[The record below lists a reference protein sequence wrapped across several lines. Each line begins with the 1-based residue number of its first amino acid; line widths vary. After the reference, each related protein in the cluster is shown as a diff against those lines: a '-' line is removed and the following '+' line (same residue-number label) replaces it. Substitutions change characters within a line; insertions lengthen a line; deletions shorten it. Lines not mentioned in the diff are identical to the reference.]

1 MFLTLLFFFV
11 LNLWVCSGFSGWD
24 HSLEQHLQLYTTRL
38 WLEPFLSDQSD
49 DWFITEQWCFYLWP
63 LMFQD
68 NDQAELVQFLCFFF
82 FDVYVCVR
90 CVILLACFF
99 FKEPS
104 FLVYFVQREVSD
116 GPHLCWWACMFGC
129 EFVYCRFRNNTDQT
143 YFNVM
148 HCCLTYFNPNY

>member
-1 MFLTLLFFFV
+1 MDFLGGTIH
-11 LNLWVCSGFSGWD
+11 WGSTCSSIPPGC
-24 HSLEQHLQLYTTRL
+24 
-38 WLEPFLSDQSD
+38 DQSPSFQIKVIT
-49 DWFITEQWCFYLWP
+49 DWSQNTWCFYLWP

-82 FDVYVCVR
+82 LFFVFCFNVYVYVR
-90 CVILLACFF
+90 CVILLACVF

-129 EFVYCRFRNNTDQT
+129 EFVYCQFRNNTDQT
-143 YFNVM
+143 YFFDEQTYFNLM
-148 HCCLTYFNPNY
+148 HCSLTYFNPNY